1 MVENLA
7 HTKWLCKYHVNI
19 IFNKLEVDIIK
30 IIKDLY
36 KWRCIEIIEGHIM
49 PVTYIY
55 CSSKP
60 KYSVSQVM
68 GYTKEKSTTLIFKI
82 QAWQ

>member
-7 HTKWLCKYHVNI
+7 HTKCLSKYHVNI

-49 PVTYIY
+49 SDTYIY
-55 CSSKP
+55 CFS
-60 KYSVSQVM
+60 
-68 GYTKEKSTTLIFKI
+68 
-82 QAWQ
+82 